1 MGLPR
6 IGCQA
11 SDVATAP
18 PKSGRKRRQ
27 ATGPRIPRSLI
38 LVNWQPSQLTLDDD
52 PKMLEIL
59 NHFLAL
65 AERLG
70 IPLDDFAI
78 WKPSVV
84 WLARLRHA
92 LECGDPVLVRE
103 VVLDGFED
111 ACVML
116 DRWPLIEPQEPRT
129 FVEAISALHA
139 PQDRLDRRTAAPDW
153 QQLERLTDRDVI
165 EPMLKPVDE
174 MADPLERNLRV
185 TLAELSRAFH
195 AGSWQPADGRV
206 ALRDRVA
213 ATKQI
218 LALTKE
224 VRSCQR

>member
-78 WKPSVV
+78 WKPSEAQ
-84 WLARLRHA
+84 LACVRHA
-92 LECGDPVLVRE
+92 LECGDPQRVRE
-103 VVLDGFED
+103 AALDRFED

-116 DRWPLIEPQEPRT
+116 DRWPLMESREPRT
-129 FVEAISALHA
+129 FLEAISAML
-139 PQDRLDRRTAAPDW
+139 PPKDQFDRGTASPDS
-153 QQLERLTDRDVI
+153 QLIERLLHRDVI
-165 EPMLKPVDE
+165 EPVLKPEDE
-174 MADPLERNLRV
+174 MTGPLERNLRV
-185 TLAELSRAFH
+185 TLAELSRVFH
-195 AGSWQPADGRV
+195 LGAWQPADGSV
-206 ALRDRVA
+206 ALRERLA
-213 ATKQI
+213 AAKQI
-218 LALTKE
+218 LAITKE
-224 VRSCQR
+224 LRS